1 MSFEL
6 NPRVYDE
13 EGRWI
18 LPDWMP
24 YPTDGSEDPML
35 RFGYGKLHLRTL
47 AFDAEDVIERMKYS
61 RFGDFNVKIGYV
73 NLKPSAEDVSER
85 RIWDEPRIRSLY
97 CWIDYK
103 SNVRWGRC
111 QSPIVTKCRDLHPR
125 IGVAVE
131 LEDAEIMEVRA
142 LTEDAMLNARLM
154 TSVAA
159 CCLEVD
165 KAFRLVT
172 GSARF
177 STYFAAKTFPK
188 ALPGT
193 RVMIDGVP
201 VLEFRSVPGNRI
213 VMSGLLPIGEAVW
226 WRRLGDGD
234 LETGW
239 AQSGFLTPFEHWS
252 WESFAECLRGAYRR
266 VEATDG
272 DGKPFPMTAHRRH
285 RDDVRHPAN
294 LYATEIEA
302 AEMEKTFEK
311 NDNAGRF
318 AERFLPS
325 LRDPA
330 FWEVVPLTMGDYDE
344 FTIRPDE
351 MPMDAAR
358 RIQGGNDW
366 SERLEDPRK
375 LLKKDQLEPY
385 ARLFD

>member
-1 MSFEL
+1 MAFQL

-24 YPTDGSEDPML
+24 YPTDGSDDPLL
-35 RFGYGKLHLRTL
+35 RFAYGKLHLRTL
-47 AFDAEDVIERMKYS
+47 AFDAEDVIERLRYG
-61 RFGDFNVKIGYV
+61 RFGDIQVKIGYV
-73 NLKPSAEDVSER
+73 NLKPSAEEVSAR
-85 RIWDEPRIRSLY
+85 RIFDEPRIRSVY

-111 QSPIVTKCRDLHPR
+111 QSPIVTECRDLHPR

-131 LEDAEIMEVRA
+131 PEDAQIMEVRA
-142 LTEDAMLNARLM
+142 LTEDAVLNARLM
-154 TSVAA
+154 TAVAA
-159 CCLEVD
+159 CSMQAD

-172 GSARF
+172 GSSRF
-177 STYFAAKTFPK
+177 STYLAAKTFPK

-201 VLEFRSVPGNRI
+201 VLEFRSAPGNRI
-213 VMSGLLPIGEAVW
+213 VMSGLLPIGEAIW
-226 WRRLGDGD
+226 WRRLGIDN
-234 LETGW
+234 LETGL
-239 AQSGFLTPFEHWS
+239 AQSGFLSPFELWS
-252 WESFAECLRGAYRR
+252 WERFAECLRGAYRR

-272 DGKPFPMTAHRRH
+272 DGKPYPMTESRRQFAG
-285 RDDVRHPAN
+285 VRLLTN
-294 LYATEIEA
+294 LFATEVEA
-302 AEMEKTFEK
+302 AEMEETFEK
-311 NDNAGRF
+311 NDNAGRV

-344 FTIRPDE
+344 FTLLVDE
-351 MPMDAAR
+351 MPLDAAR

-375 LLKKDQLEPY
+375 LLKKDLLEPY
-385 ARLFD
+385 AKLFD